1 MKLGLYLDEDSQD
14 RYLVR
19 ALRARAVDVV
29 TALEVNMIE
38 RDDDEQLEWAT
49 SQGRAIYSFNVA
61 DFYRLHTLLLKEGKS
76 HGGIIL
82 ARQQQYSVGEQMRR
96 LLKLIS
102 AKSAEEMRS
111 QVEFLSAWG

>member
-1 MKLGLYLDEDSQD
+1 MTLCLYLDEDSQD
-14 RYLVR
+14 RFLVR
-19 ALRARAVDVV
+19 ALRARAIDVV
-29 TALEVNMIE
+29 TAFDVDMIE
-38 RDDDEQLEWAT
+38 REDSEQIEWAT
-49 SQGRAIYSFNVA
+49 AHNRAIYSFNIA
-61 DFYRLHTLLLKEGKS
+61 DFYGLHTIMTKEGKS

-102 AKSAEEMRS
+102 AKSADEMRG